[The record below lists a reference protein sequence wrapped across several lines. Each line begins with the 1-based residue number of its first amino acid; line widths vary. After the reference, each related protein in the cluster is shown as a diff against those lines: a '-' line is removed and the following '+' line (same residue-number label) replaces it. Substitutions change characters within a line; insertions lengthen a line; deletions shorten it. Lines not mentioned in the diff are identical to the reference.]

1 VTNPT
6 TETDARPIDAPPDEE
21 IGDIAATVS
30 PRPYEELT
38 DDLVGGVAATAAVEQ
53 APTLEPPS
61 EVLEAEAI
69 GLWQSNKHVNS
80 LFVTGAV
87 RNSWMHIVSPSV
99 WRKFAPASDSG
110 VTAMTMLA
118 AHARDRNRPVKYRE
132 EADGLVHEI
141 YVW

>member
-1 VTNPT
+1 VSNPT
-6 TETDARPIDAPPDEE
+6 TETDARPTETPPDEGS
-21 IGDIAATVS
+21 GDIGGIVR
-30 PRPYEELT
+30 PRPLEELT
-38 DDLVGGVAATAAVEQ
+38 EDLIGGVAAPAGIEA
-53 APTLEPPS
+53 APTLEPPT

-69 GLWQSNKHVNS
+69 GVWQSNKNVNS
-80 LFVTGAV
+80 LFATGAL

-99 WRKFAPASDSG
+99 WRKFAPVSDSG

-132 EADGLVHEI
+132 EADGLVHEM